1 MTEEDRQ
8 ITDGDDSQ
16 SIVSRASTV
25 TGSRRN
31 LSSGI
36 SMSMGSKLAKQKKI
50 EAEMKIKKAIRV
62 VVEGNVVTVIMS
74 LVTLYALIGVSIILL
89 N

>member
-1 MTEEDRQ
+1 
-8 ITDGDDSQ
+8 
-16 SIVSRASTV
+16 
-25 TGSRRN
+25 
-31 LSSGI
+31 
-36 SMSMGSKLAKQKKI
+36 MSMGSKLAKQKKI

-62 VVEGNVVTVIMS
+62 VVEGNVVTVIMT

>member
-62 VVEGNVVTVIMS
+62 VVEGNVVTVIMT